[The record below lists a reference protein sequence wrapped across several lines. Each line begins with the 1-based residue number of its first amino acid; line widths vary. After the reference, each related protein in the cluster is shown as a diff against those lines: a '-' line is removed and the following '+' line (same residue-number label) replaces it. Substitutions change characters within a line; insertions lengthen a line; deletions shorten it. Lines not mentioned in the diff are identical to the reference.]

1 MCGYFIFVLFQHIT
15 VQRRGKDPQPQRCH
29 EDANLFTCPFC
40 SSDTYKP
47 CQYHQI
53 MTHIAGHKLRS
64 VEHGG
69 KCVSTASKMS
79 IKDVS
84 KRVKGLKRVLTIIF
98 FNLHFRLCYIQLWP
112 WLWSKGQT
120 FSLLSVSTDLHK

>member
-98 FNLHFRLCYIQLWP
+98 FNLHFRLLYTAVALAVVKRPNIF
-112 WLWSKGQT
+112 T
-120 FSLLSVSTDLHK
+120 AVSVHRPT